1 MKKTLAMLLAL
12 LMLLTCLLTG
22 CGPSGNEP
30 AGEQQSPGQETNE
43 PSQSARTDLNLQLYV
58 EPTTL
63 DPQLSNS
70 ALDMGISYQIFDNLF
85 EAYQGDYDNVEY
97 ALCESYEVNEDA
109 TEYTF
114 HIRQGVL
121 WHNGDELT
129 SEDVK
134 FSIDRMVEQPAT
146 SGRVNMIDRT
156 EIVDDYTVKCYLS
169 FPCTR
174 LPAIFSTA
182 AMAIVNKRVVEE
194 AGDGT
199 EGMVVGTG
207 AYKLESWTP
216 GQGLVLTAFNEGW
229 RGEPAIQKINYTL
242 ITDTNAAR
250 IAFQNGE
257 LDSYAAASMDDYELF
272 SNEPAYVVEQYTQS
286 TVDVLAFNTTRGVLS
301 NILIRQAISYAID
314 KEALSIAATGGMYPI
329 AYSYFNTDT
338 LGGTD
343 AVPRYEYNPDKAR
356 ELLAEAGYNGE
367 TIGLLYTSV
376 GASVTWATT
385 IQAYLNAVGINV
397 DMQGQEYANVVA
409 AVASRDYDM
418 VLFEGTVNYANPAY
432 NFYSLFHSDGY
443 YNVFLYSTEE
453 LDERIWTAYTSSDA
467 EFQREEMEKI
477 NIETLE
483 LALYVPSYYVGG
495 YMFRN
500 ASLKT
505 TDVLEHICGWIKWC
519 YAEWT

>member
-1 MKKTLAMLLAL
+1 M
-12 LMLLTCLLTG
+12 
-22 CGPSGNEP
+22 
-30 AGEQQSPGQETNE
+30 
-43 PSQSARTDLNLQLYV
+43 
-58 EPTTL
+58 
-63 DPQLSNS
+63 
-70 ALDMGISYQIFDNLF
+70 
-85 EAYQGDYDNVEY
+85 
-97 ALCESYEVNEDA
+97 
-109 TEYTF
+109 
-114 HIRQGVL
+114 
-121 WHNGDELT
+121 
-129 SEDVK
+129 
-134 FSIDRMVEQPAT
+134 
-146 SGRVNMIDRT
+146 
-156 EIVDDYTVKCYLS
+156 
-169 FPCTR
+169 
-174 LPAIFSTA
+174 
-182 AMAIVNKRVVEE
+182 
-194 AGDGT
+194 
-199 EGMVVGTG
+199 
-207 AYKLESWTP
+207 
-216 GQGLVLTAFNEGW
+216 
-229 RGEPAIQKINYTL
+229 
-242 ITDTNAAR
+242 
-250 IAFQNGE
+250 
-257 LDSYAAASMDDYELF
+257 
-272 SNEPAYVVEQYTQS
+272 
-286 TVDVLAFNTTRGVLS
+286 DVLAFNTTRGVLS

-500 ASLKT
+500 APLNPAA
-505 TDVLEHICGWIKWC
+505 DVLEPICGWIKWC